1 MTDQIEQPVETV
13 SNTEQTV
20 TALNSTIDTTINI
33 PEKFKVTSEDG
44 TVDYKSTLTKM
55 NESYSYL
62 EKKVGSGEV
71 IPKTEDDYKI
81 EREGFDFNEFK
92 ADESNKAFLKS
103 AHAKGITNSQ
113 LDFLLS
119 EYDARAVDLVSNSS
133 QISTD
138 DVVNTLQQEWGTS
151 YQDNMLSAI
160 KAAKSAG
167 ITQEQLSDPSIGN
180 NISFIKL
187 ASYFGSQMTE
197 DKPVQM
203 GTPVS
208 TDIQS
213 LMRSEAFFDTKHPE
227 HKAVKAQIDS
237 YYNSLRKK

>member
-1 MTDQIEQPVETV
+1 MTDQIEQPVEEV

-20 TALNSTIDTTINI
+20 TVLNSTIDTAIEI
-33 PEKFKVTSEDG
+33 PGKFKVVAEDG
-44 TVDYKSTLTKM
+44 STDYKSTLAKM
-55 NESYSYL
+55 TESYSYL
-62 EKKVGSGEV
+62 EKKVGSGD
-71 IPKTEDDYKI
+71 IAPKTEDDYKI
-81 EREGFDFNEFK
+81 EREGFSFEEFK

-103 AHAKGITNSQ
+103 AHAHGISNKQ

-133 QISTD
+133 QLSTD
-138 DVVNTLQQEWGTS
+138 DVVSTLQQEWGTN
-151 YQDNMLSAI
+151 YQDNMFSAI

-197 DKPVQM
+197 DKPVQH

-213 LMRSEAFFDTKHPE
+213 LMRSDAFFNPKHDD
-227 HKAVKAQIDS
+227 HLTVKAKVDA
-237 YYNSLRKK
+237 YYNSLRQK

>member
-20 TALNSTIDTTINI
+20 TALNSTIDKTIDI
-33 PEKFKVTSEDG
+33 PEKFKVVSEDG
-44 TVDYKSTLTKM
+44 STDYKSTLAKM

-71 IPKTEDDYKI
+71 VPKTEDDYTI
-81 EREGFDFNEFK
+81 EREGFSFEDFK

-151 YQDNMLSAI
+151 YQDNMFSAI

-167 ITQEQLSDPSIGN
+167 ITQEQLSDPSVGN

-203 GTPVS
+203 GTPIS

>member
-20 TALNSTIDTTINI
+20 TALNSTIDKTIDI
-33 PEKFKVTSEDG
+33 PEKFKVVSEDG
-44 TVDYKSTLTKM
+44 STDYKSTLAKM

-71 IPKTEDDYKI
+71 VPKTEDDYKI

-119 EYDARAVDLVSNSS
+119 EYDARAVNLVSNSS

-151 YQDNMLSAI
+151 YQNNMFSAI

-197 DKPVQM
+197 DKPVQS

-227 HKAVKAQIDS
+227 HKTVKAQIDS
-237 YYNSLRKK
+237 YYNSLRNK